1 MTHQAL
7 PLAEFAKRL
16 QEGARRLEAEF
27 LGKEE
32 IIRLLFVA
40 AVAGEHMVMVGP
52 PGTAKSA
59 LVRAFADTID
69 AKYYDYL
76 LTRFTEPNEIF
87 GPVDIQAFRAG
98 EYRRRIEGMLPEA
111 EIAFLDEI
119 FKANS
124 AILNSLLGVLNARRF
139 AHGNITVRV
148 PLISMF
154 AASNEVPNDDALSAL
169 FDRFLLRLHVA
180 PVSAAGFPA
189 LLGLRGDAAPSVPRE
204 LPVTDAE
211 LAAFRAARDRV
222 VVPAEVVT
230 LLVELRAWAAAERLP
245 VSDRRWRKIVRLL
258 QTSAC
263 SNGRAAVST
272 WDAWLV
278 QYCIGATPEDQR
290 KVYDWYAS
298 RVGATATIDPTR
310 LTKVVTVWE
319 SKLQH
324 DQEDRT
330 QARDERG
337 RKLYVDAN
345 GKTTDASGP
354 TPAFRGTEPLYL
366 APPSMFGRGG
376 DRTNDGR
383 GYTLA
388 ELDKQRAG
396 QEFFAHWARRDAYLA
411 DPNSRHTVAGPLGPL
426 LEPTRHKRVYIDEC
440 LRQIAAVQLDIQQ
453 YLRDLGAH
461 IRALHA
467 DITGHLWVSPDFA
480 APAARSLEDTRATA
494 EKLLRRIDAVAKG
507 YDRLPVAAALGAP
520 EGVTGP

>member
-169 FDRFLLRLHVA
+169 FDRFLLRVRVDYLDSYQFRGLLQKGAALEAKVMAA
-180 PVSAAGFPA
+180 PIQAPAASVSAADLLDIQRGFGR
-189 LLGLRGDAAPSVPRE
+189 LLETMDEEFLATYKGLVFQIRSEGIG
-204 LPVTDAE
+204 L
-211 LAAFRAARDRV
+211 
-222 VVPAEVVT
+222 
-230 LLVELRAWAAAERLP
+230 
-245 VSDRRWRKIVRLL
+245 SDRRVVKLLKLFVASAVFDGREQVNDSDFFVLRHVWNTPEQQDLL
-258 QTSAC
+258 QEIV
-263 SNGRAAVST
+263 GPVLDR
-272 WDAWLV
+272 W
-278 QYCIGATPEDQR
+278 YEEHPEQ
-290 KVYDWYAS
+290 A
-298 RVGATATIDPTR
+298 RVGATPTS
-310 LTKVVTVWE
+310 LPE
-319 SKLQH
+319 L
-324 DQEDRT
+324 
-330 QARDERG
+330 
-337 RKLYVDAN
+337 
-345 GKTTDASGP
+345 
-354 TPAFRGTEPLYL
+354 
-366 APPSMFGRGG
+366 
-376 DRTNDGR
+376 
-383 GYTLA
+383 LA
-388 ELDKQRAG
+388 ELRIIRETLASAEVMSDMQLFSQLRNLGDIKAALQRLKDNPAAERMIGEVDK
-396 QEFFAHWARRDAYLA
+396 
-411 DPNSRHTVAGPLGPL
+411 L
-426 LEPTRHKRVYIDEC
+426 LETM
-440 LRQIAAVQLDIQQ
+440 
-453 YLRDLGAH
+453 
-461 IRALHA
+461 
-467 DITGHLWVSPDFA
+467 FA
-480 APAARSLEDTRATA
+480 SSRF
-494 EKLLRRIDAVAKG
+494 V
-507 YDRLPVAAALGAP
+507 
-520 EGVTGP
+520 